1 MNRADGLDGRK
12 MSFHTVSR
20 RSQPPLALAVPLSR
34 FTPRVGGGS
43 AFFVR
48 PHRAMDD
55 TSHLAAWAEYRNRR
69 RWFFGI
75 WLGGLVAVILLT
87 GLFSLLLGD
96 LAFYIL
102 GPAWLLSFV
111 VASVRLSLFRC
122 PSCHHCFFCTWSHHN
137 PFRRSCIH
145 CGLPKWSEKDL
156 HETPVA

>member
-1 MNRADGLDGRK
+1 
-12 MSFHTVSR
+12 
-20 RSQPPLALAVPLSR
+20 LALSVPLRGSR
-34 FTPRVGGGS
+34 FLARRGS

-48 PHRAMDD
+48 PLRAMDD
-55 TSHLAAWAEYRNRR
+55 TSHFAAWAEYRNRR

-87 GLFSLLLGD
+87 GLFSRLLGD

-102 GPAWLLSFV
+102 GPAWLLSFA
-111 VASVRLSLFRC
+111 VAGVRLSLFRC
-122 PSCHHCFFCTWSHHN
+122 PSCRHCFFSTWTHHN